1 MLTELKV
8 RSLGIIDELE
18 WSPRKGLNVISGETG
33 AGKSLVASALK
44 ALIDGRLEETAIR
57 HGAELA
63 RIEGVFCF
71 APVEL
76 PALTDLL
83 TDRGV
88 PLDEDGLVMS
98 GEFRRQGR
106 AVFRLNGNAVPRV
119 VVREAGQ
126 FLVDAH
132 SQSEHL
138 ALFDRRNHLDYLDI
152 YGNSTAVRE
161 RFATLAGE
169 LARLVGL
176 LADLDRG
183 QEESAH
189 HTEILNYQTE
199 EIKRARLSEGEEEAL
214 TQERQV
220 LTASEKL
227 KALAHGVSQAL
238 TGEDLA
244 ALTQMH
250 QAREDLR
257 RLVAIDP
264 SLKDSLSLLEDAYIN
279 VQELARDIRGYGE
292 GLEFDPGRL
301 DEIDNRLELLRN
313 LKKKYGGTISAVIN
327 YLERAEQE
335 LAEMFSGGESRV
347 ALEEKIR
354 ETREQLGLVGEELSR
369 TRAQAACKLSVAVKQ
384 ELGDIGLSQVDFEI
398 KLARRSDAN
407 GIPLSDGVYA
417 YDRTG
422 MDDVE
427 FMVATNPGEPLK
439 PLANIAST
447 GEVSRFTLAIKVA
460 LAEADR
466 TPVLVFDE
474 IDIGIGGRSGEV
486 VGQKLWRL
494 ARHHQVICITHLPQI
509 AVYGDAHYR
518 VQKESDGAR
527 TVTSLREIEGNERL
541 KELAAM
547 LSGAVPVKPATDTA
561 SELWE
566 GARQWM
572 VAQASL
578 DSGSAH

>member
-152 YGNSTAVRE
+152 YGNSTVVRE

-238 TGEDLA
+238 AGEDMA
-244 ALTQMH
+244 ALTRMH

-257 RLVAIDP
+257 RLVAVDP

-279 VQELARDIRGYGE
+279 LQELARDVRGYGE

-313 LKKKYGGTISAVIN
+313 LKKKYGGTINAVIN

-335 LAEMFSGGESRV
+335 LTEMFSSGENR
-347 ALEEKIR
+347 ATLEEKIR
-354 ETREQLGLVGEELSR
+354 ETRGQLGLVGEELSR

-398 KLARRSDAN
+398 KLARRPDAN

-527 TVTSLREIEGNERL
+527 TVTSLREIEGKERL

-572 VAQASL
+572 VAQAKS
-578 DSGSAH
+578 